1 MKIFRQ
7 LTLNIKSLQI
17 TLPAFALSY
26 GVSHA
31 AGSKKMVSLDN
42 TDFVVLISFLIFV
55 GVLIYFKVPSIVG
68 AFLDKRSNDIQ
79 SEIEKAGEILEEA
92 KKILSSIEADHI
104 KTGETIEQMLE
115 NANWAPNHGKTEP
128 WRFFVFEGDATTQFG
143 KAHADLYKKHT
154 ALGGQRTWT
163 CMVNLNQSFSGGY
176 TNFPK
181 LDLEIKPLSG
191 QAILWDN
198 IDNAYRPHQ
207 QSLHGGMP
215 VEQGDKFILTQ
226 WFRQSVRG

>member
-7 LTLNIKSLQI
+7 LTLKIKSLQI
-17 TLPAFALSY
+17 TLSAFALSY

-92 KKILSSIEADHI
+92 KKILSSIEADH
-104 KTGETIEQMLE
+104 KRTSETIGQMVETARSRAGEEEEKAKKNIEELRRNKLISAEGQVMSNERKILE
-115 NANWAPNHGKTEP
+115 EI
-128 WRFFVFEGDATTQFG
+128 EGRAI
-143 KAHADLYKKHT
+143 DLSIEKVK
-154 ALGGQRTWT
+154 
-163 CMVNLNQSFSGGY
+163 V
-176 TNFPK
+176 K
-181 LDLEIKPLSG
+181 LS
-191 QAILWDN
+191 
-198 IDNAYRPHQ
+198 
-207 QSLHGGMP
+207 QSLSSSDYDN
-215 VEQGDKFILTQ
+215 QFDASI
-226 WFRQSVRG
+226 QSIEKGLKKVYS

>member
-1 MKIFRQ
+1 MKIFKQ
-7 LTLNIKSLQI
+7 LSLNIKSLQI

-104 KTGETIEQMLE
+104 RTSETIGQMVETARSRAGEEEEKAKKNIEELMKNKLISAEGQVMSNERKILE
-115 NANWAPNHGKTEP
+115 EIEDRAIDLSIEK
-128 WRFFVFEGDATTQFG
+128 VKVKLSQSLSSSDYDTQFDASIQSIEKG
-143 KAHADLYKKHT
+143 LKK
-154 ALGGQRTWT
+154 
-163 CMVNLNQSFSGGY
+163 VYS
-176 TNFPK
+176 
-181 LDLEIKPLSG
+181 
-191 QAILWDN
+191 
-198 IDNAYRPHQ
+198 
-207 QSLHGGMP
+207 
-215 VEQGDKFILTQ
+215 
-226 WFRQSVRG
+226 

>member
-7 LTLNIKSLQI
+7 LTLNIRSLQI

-55 GVLIYFKVPSIVG
+55 GVLVYFKVPSIVG

-79 SEIEKAGEILEEA
+79 NEIEKAGEILEEA

-104 KTGETIEQMLE
+104 KTSETIGKMVETARSRAGEEEEKAKKNIEELMRNKLISAEGQVLSNERKILE
-115 NANWAPNHGKTEP
+115 EIEDRAI
-128 WRFFVFEGDATTQFG
+128 
-143 KAHADLYKKHT
+143 DLSIEKVK
-154 ALGGQRTWT
+154 
-163 CMVNLNQSFSGGY
+163 V
-176 TNFPK
+176 K
-181 LDLEIKPLSG
+181 LS
-191 QAILWDN
+191 
-198 IDNAYRPHQ
+198 
-207 QSLHGGMP
+207 QSLSSSDYDNHF
-215 VEQGDKFILTQ
+215 DASI
-226 WFRQSVRG
+226 QSIEKGLKKVYS

>member
-17 TLPAFALSY
+17 TLSAFALSY

-92 KKILSSIEADHI
+92 KKILSSIEADH
-104 KTGETIEQMLE
+104 KRTSETIGQMVETARSRAGEEEEKAKKNIEELMKNKLISAEGQVMSNERKILE
-115 NANWAPNHGKTEP
+115 EIEDRAI
-128 WRFFVFEGDATTQFG
+128 
-143 KAHADLYKKHT
+143 DLSIEKVK
-154 ALGGQRTWT
+154 
-163 CMVNLNQSFSGGY
+163 V
-176 TNFPK
+176 K
-181 LDLEIKPLSG
+181 LS
-191 QAILWDN
+191 
-198 IDNAYRPHQ
+198 
-207 QSLHGGMP
+207 QSLSSSDYDN
-215 VEQGDKFILTQ
+215 QFDASI
-226 WFRQSVRG
+226 QSIENGLKKVYS